1 MGATSSG
8 NSWSVVDK
16 ARRRKTRLVDIIL
29 CAVAVTSESS
39 PASRFSKYLFRADIN
54 ILRPSPVIFAPT
66 LCVESFLCWRDF
78 PGIHAGQWRVKDTR
92 IGGGGV
98 WSRRNFIRF
107 SLGDSELHDGG
118 LVRSVI

>member
-1 MGATSSG
+1 VGATSSG

-66 LCVESFLCWRDF
+66 LCVESFCVGEIFQAYTL
-78 PGIHAGQWRVKDTR
+78 GSGESR
-92 IGGGGV
+92 I
-98 WSRRNFIRF
+98 
-107 SLGDSELHDGG
+107 LA
-118 LVRSVI
+118 